1 MGAERGQQEG
11 VFHQHQQNVVNQK
24 VFSIESPFSWT
35 SWSSKQRF
43 PTIRAFLQQNR
54 ERRKPLNRHYRKR
67 GGKPLSIDQEIDGKR
82 FRFGQKSLVDTTS
95 MANAR

>member
-1 MGAERGQQEG
+1 MGAERGQREG

-35 SWSSKQRF
+35 FWPIKQRF

-54 ERRKPLNRHYRKR
+54 KSHEPLTRHYKKGCGKR
-67 GGKPLSIDQEIDGKR
+67 LSIDQEIDG
-82 FRFGQKSLVDTTS
+82 
-95 MANAR
+95 